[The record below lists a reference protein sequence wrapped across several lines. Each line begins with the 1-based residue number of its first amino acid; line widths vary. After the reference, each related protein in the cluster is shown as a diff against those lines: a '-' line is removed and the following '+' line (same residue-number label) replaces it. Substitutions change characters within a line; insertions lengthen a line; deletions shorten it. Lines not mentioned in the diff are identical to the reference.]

1 MPYSFIRDVPF
12 NEEQHAEIRSL
23 IGVETPKGLITHLAI
38 RHDAWP
44 ALHRRLGRSGGFG
57 EFPRRTGI
65 TGRSEDA
72 GHSRPLAAVGSHSPW
87 K

>member
-23 IGVETPKGLITHLAI
+23 IGVETPKGLIPPP
-38 RHDAWP
+38 RHSSRRWP

-57 EFPRRTGI
+57 EVPATNGYHRPFRRCWPLTAS
-65 TGRSEDA
+65 RS
-72 GHSRPLAAVGSHSPW
+72 RRVHSPW